1 MITLADYLDERS
13 PTKPY
18 CTDDLLYG
26 LRIRGRDVALKKRY
40 LQLNSPLYCNWLIFD
55 CDYVAVS

>member
-55 CDYVAVS
+55 RLS